1 MAEALIS
8 SSIFAKSDFF
18 HSSFKLNFGIFVKE
32 IQNTAREN
40 VNFQSILFLADLRYL
55 KIILYTFKNQKGAQ
69 Y

>member
-1 MAEALIS
+1 MDETLLS
-8 SSIFAKSDFF
+8 CSIFAKSDFF

-40 VNFQSILFLADLRYL
+40 VNFQSILFLADLRFIKKLWGKNKYNF
-55 KIILYTFKNQKGAQ
+55 YT

>member
-8 SSIFAKSDFF
+8 CSIFAKSDFF

-40 VNFQSILFLADLRYL
+40 VNFQSILFLADLRL
-55 KIILYTFKNQKGAQ
+55 TITGHSINT
-69 Y
+69 